1 MKKIVFIFGLIA
13 GLIVT
18 TMMLGTTIA
27 CYRNEDFQGNMVVGF
42 SFSWPLHFRWYLWG
56 SKTYRD
62 KYLGG
67 DTVS

>member
-27 CYRNEDFQGNMVVGF
+27 CYRNEDFAGQYGSWVH
-42 SFSWPLHFRWYLWG
+42 SFAIVIFDG
-56 SKTYRD
+56 I
-62 KYLGG
+62 
-67 DTVS
+67 